1 MKVVGAMPQRGPRGG
16 AFWIASFGGSGL
28 FPVAPGTVG
37 SAAALVVGL
46 AVLALEPALLPLF
59 AAVATMGGLWAVQ
72 ACQAPGDPSWV
83 VIDEVA
89 GLWIALLP
97 LALLPPGA
105 EWNLPSLA
113 LAFLAFRALDILKPG
128 PVGWA
133 DRQEGA
139 AGIMA
144 DDVIA
149 GLLAAGLVR
158 VAQMALPT
166 LFAVPTSALLG

>member
-1 MKVVGAMPQRGPRGG
+1 MTSRAVKRGG
-16 AFWIASFGGSGL
+16 AFWVASFGGSGL
-28 FPVAPGTVG
+28 APVAPGTAG
-37 SAAALVVGL
+37 SLAALAVGM
-46 AVLALEPALLPLF
+46 AILALEPALLPL
-59 AAVATMGGLWAVQ
+59 AAAMATMGGLWAVQ
-72 ACQAPGDPSWV
+72 AGWV

-89 GLWIALLP
+89 GLWIAMLP

-105 EWNLPSLA
+105 EWNLPSLV

-158 VAQMALPT
+158 LAQVAWPEV
-166 LFAVPTSALLG
+166 FAVPMSALLG

>member
-1 MKVVGAMPQRGPRGG
+1 MPRGG
-16 AFWIASFGGSGL
+16 AFWVASFGGSGL
-28 FPVAPGTVG
+28 SPVAPGTVG
-37 SAAALVVGL
+37 SAVALVLGMAL
-46 AVLALEPALLPLF
+46 LALEPALLPLA

-72 ACQAPGDPSWV
+72 ACQPEGDPGWV

-89 GLWIALLP
+89 GQWIALLP

-158 VAQMALPT
+158 VAQMLLPEWFTVPMAALT
-166 LFAVPTSALLG
+166 G

>member
-1 MKVVGAMPQRGPRGG
+1 MPRGG
-16 AFWIASFGGSGL
+16 AFWVASFGGSGL
-28 FPVAPGTVG
+28 SPVAPGTVG
-37 SAAALVVGL
+37 SAVALVLGMAL
-46 AVLALEPALLPLF
+46 LALEPALLPLA

-72 ACQAPGDPSWV
+72 ACQPEGDPGWV

-158 VAQMALPT
+158 VAQMLLPEWFTVPMAALT
-166 LFAVPTSALLG
+166 G

>member
-1 MKVVGAMPQRGPRGG
+1 MKAVGIVRRGS
-16 AFWIASFGGSGL
+16 AFWVACFGGSGL
-28 FPVAPGTVG
+28 SPVAPGTVG
-37 SAAALVVGL
+37 SAVALVLGMAL
-46 AVLALEPALLPLF
+46 LALEPALLPLA

-72 ACQAPGDPSWV
+72 ACQPEGDPGWV

-158 VAQMALPT
+158 VAQVLLPEWFTVPMA
-166 LFAVPTSALLG
+166 ALTG

>member
-1 MKVVGAMPQRGPRGG
+1 MPRSG
-16 AFWIASFGGSGL
+16 AFWVASFGGSGL
-28 FPVAPGTVG
+28 SPVAPGTVG
-37 SAAALVVGL
+37 SAVALVLGMAL
-46 AVLALEPALLPLF
+46 LALEPALLPLA

-72 ACQAPGDPSWV
+72 ACQPEGDPGWV

-158 VAQMALPT
+158 VAQVLLPEW
-166 LFAVPTSALLG
+166 FAVPLAALTG

>member
-1 MKVVGAMPQRGPRGG
+1 V
-16 AFWIASFGGSGL
+16 
-28 FPVAPGTVG
+28 
-37 SAAALVVGL
+37 ALVLGMAL
-46 AVLALEPALLPLF
+46 LALEPALLPLA

-72 ACQAPGDPSWV
+72 ACQPEGDPGWV

-158 VAQMALPT
+158 VAQVLLPEWFTVPMA
-166 LFAVPTSALLG
+166 ALTG

>member
-1 MKVVGAMPQRGPRGG
+1 MTSRAVKRGG
-16 AFWIASFGGSGL
+16 AFWVASFGGSGL
-28 FPVAPGTVG
+28 APVAPGTAG
-37 SAAALVVGL
+37 SLAALAVGM
-46 AVLALEPALLPLF
+46 AILALEPALLPLAAA
-59 AAVATMGGLWAVQ
+59 AAVIGGVWAVQ
-72 ACQAPGDPSWV
+72 ACDAPGDPGWI
-83 VIDEVA
+83 VIDEFA
-89 GLWIALLP
+89 GQWIAMLP

-105 EWNLPSLA
+105 EWNLPSLV

-158 VAQMALPT
+158 LAQVAWPEV
-166 LFAVPTSALLG
+166 FAVPMSALLG

>member
-1 MKVVGAMPQRGPRGG
+1 MKAVGSVRRGG
-16 AFWIASFGGSGL
+16 AFWVACFGGSGL
-28 FPVAPGTVG
+28 SPVAPGTVG
-37 SAAALVVGL
+37 SAVALVLGMAL
-46 AVLALEPALLPLF
+46 LALEPALLPLA

-72 ACQAPGDPSWV
+72 ACQPEGDPGWV

-158 VAQMALPT
+158 VAQVLLPEWFTVPMA
-166 LFAVPTSALLG
+166 ALTG

>member
-1 MKVVGAMPQRGPRGG
+1 MKAVGIVRRGG
-16 AFWIASFGGSGL
+16 AFWVASFGGSGL
-28 FPVAPGTVG
+28 SPVAPGTVG
-37 SAAALVVGL
+37 SAVALVLGMAL
-46 AVLALEPALLPLF
+46 LALEPALLPLA

-72 ACQAPGDPSWV
+72 ACQPEGDPGWV

-158 VAQMALPT
+158 VAQVLLPEWFTVPMA
-166 LFAVPTSALLG
+166 ALTG

>member
-1 MKVVGAMPQRGPRGG
+1 MPRGG
-16 AFWIASFGGSGL
+16 AFWVASFGGSGL
-28 FPVAPGTVG
+28 SPVAPGTVG
-37 SAAALVVGL
+37 SAVALVLGMAL
-46 AVLALEPALLPLF
+46 LALEPALLPLA

-72 ACQAPGDPSWV
+72 ACQPEGDPGWV

-158 VAQMALPT
+158 VAQMLLPDWFTVPMAALT
-166 LFAVPTSALLG
+166 G

>member
-1 MKVVGAMPQRGPRGG
+1 MKAARAMPRGG
-16 AFWIASFGGSGL
+16 AFWVASFGGSGL
-28 FPVAPGTVG
+28 FPVAPGTAG
-37 SAAALVVGL
+37 SVVALAVGL
-46 AVLALEPALLPLF
+46 ALLALEPALLPLA

-72 ACQAPGDPSWV
+72 ACQVADDPGWV

-97 LALLPPGA
+97 LALLPPEA

-158 VAQMALPT
+158 LAQVVLPDV
-166 LFAVPTSALLG
+166 FAVPMAALLG

>member
-1 MKVVGAMPQRGPRGG
+1 MKAVGMVRRGG
-16 AFWIASFGGSGL
+16 AFWVASFGGSGL
-28 FPVAPGTVG
+28 SPVAPGTVG
-37 SAAALVVGL
+37 SAVALVLGMAL
-46 AVLALEPALLPLF
+46 LALEPALLPLA

-72 ACQAPGDPSWV
+72 ACQPEGDPGWV

-158 VAQMALPT
+158 VAQ
-166 LFAVPTSALLG
+166 ALLPEWFTVPMAALTG

>member
-1 MKVVGAMPQRGPRGG
+1 MMTARAMPRGG
-16 AFWIASFGGSGL
+16 AFWVASFGGSGL
-28 FPVAPGTVG
+28 SPVAPGTVG
-37 SAAALVVGL
+37 SAVALVLGMAL
-46 AVLALEPALLPLF
+46 LALEPALLPLA

-72 ACQAPGDPSWV
+72 ACQLEGDPGWV

-89 GLWIALLP
+89 GQWIALLP

-149 GLLAAGLVR
+149 GLLAAALVR
-158 VAQMALPT
+158 LAQVLLPEWFTVPMA
-166 LFAVPTSALLG
+166 ALTG